1 MDREYRVLNNGTAVL
16 LTRQPSLE
24 NGEIYVAFTGA
35 PSGATAIFEFNGNS
49 IYRLLDDGTCTIPAD
64 KLKGPVVVTLAILD
78 GSSRPEKWIC
88 EELVADVWENGAVL
102 ISPNDANLPQRV
114 TELALENEE
123 LRALLG
129 KLAGE
134 IQSLK
139 DKLESLYEGYDL
151 V

>member
-24 NGEIYVAFTGA
+24 NGEICVTFTGA
-35 PSGATAIFEFNGNS
+35 PSDATAIFEFNGNS
-49 IYRLLDDGTCTIPAD
+49 IYRLLDEGTCTIPAD
-64 KLKGPVVVTLAILD
+64 KLKGPVVVTLAVLD

-88 EELVADVWENGAVL
+88 EELMADPWEDGLVL
-102 ISPNDANLPQRV
+102 IGPNDAKLPQRFM
-114 TELALENEE
+114 ELKLENEE
-123 LRALLG
+123 IRILNENLEERIKAL
-129 KLAGE
+129 E
-134 IQSLK
+134 

>member
-16 LTRQPSLE
+16 ITRQPSLE
-24 NGEIYVAFTGA
+24 NGEICVTFTGA

-49 IYRLLDDGTCTIPAD
+49 IYRLLEDSMCTIPAN
-64 KLKGPVVVTLAILD
+64 KLKGPVVVTIALLD
-78 GSSRPEKWIC
+78 GSSRPEKWVC
-88 EELVADVWENGAVL
+88 EELMADVWENGAVL
-102 ISPNDANLPQRV
+102 VSPNDANLPQRV

-123 LRALLG
+123 LRVLLG

-139 DKLESLYEGYDL
+139 DNLESLYEGYDL

>member
-16 LTRQPSLE
+16 LTRRPSLE
-24 NGEIYVAFTGA
+24 SGEICVTFTGA

-49 IYRLLDDGTCTIPAD
+49 IYRLLEDGMCTIPAN
-64 KLKGPVVVTLAILD
+64 KLKGPVGVTLALLD
-78 GSSRPEKWIC
+78 GSSRPKKWVC

-102 ISPNDANLPQRV
+102 VSPNDANLPQRV

-123 LRALLG
+123 LRVLLG

>member
-16 LTRQPSLE
+16 ITRQPSLE
-24 NGEIYVAFTGA
+24 NGEICVTFTGA

-49 IYRLLDDGTCTIPAD
+49 IYRLLEDGMCTIPAN
-64 KLKGPVVVTLAILD
+64 KLKGPVVVTIAVLD

-102 ISPNDANLPQRV
+102 VSPNDANLPQRV

-123 LRALLG
+123 LRVLLG

>member
-16 LTRQPSLE
+16 ITRQPSLE
-24 NGEIYVAFTGA
+24 NGEICVTFTGA

-49 IYRLLDDGTCTIPAD
+49 IYRLLEDGMCTIPAN
-64 KLKGPVVVTLAILD
+64 KLKGPVVVTIALLD
-78 GSSRPEKWIC
+78 GSSRPEKWVC
-88 EELVADVWENGAVL
+88 EELMADVWENGAVL
-102 ISPNDANLPQRV
+102 VSPNDANLPQRV

-123 LRALLG
+123 LRVLLG